1 MAQCIGGKNG
11 SQIEKSGEFMKKF
24 LPLVLLA
31 FSMSVAAFDVKQS
44 KFTAPNPA
52 SVCSSNEAMFAGAS
66 VVYSD
71 CADDIHSIVATKI
84 DSDRS
89 FADLKQFISKYQP
102 DGSYTDYDITD
113 ALFDG
118 TLVAITP
125 FDSKMKVTSNSST
138 IRFCLSDRTVYLV
151 KTDTDWTAVTVLPK

>member
-1 MAQCIGGKNG
+1 MVKIGFSRQDFQAEKN
-11 SQIEKSGEFMKKF
+11 GEFMKRF
-24 LPLVLLA
+24 LPLALLV
-31 FSMSVAAFDVKQS
+31 FSMSVAAFDVKQG

-52 SVCSSNEAMFAGAS
+52 SVCSSNEAMFGGAS

-71 CADDIHSIVATKI
+71 CGDDIDSIVATKI
-84 DSDRS
+84 DSNRS
-89 FADLKQFISKYQP
+89 FADLQQFISKYQP

-125 FDSKMKVTSNSST
+125 FDSKMKVTSNGSA
-138 IRFCLSDRTVYLV
+138 IRFCLSDRTVYIV
-151 KTDTDWTAVTVLPK
+151 KSEANWQVITVLPE